1 MKKSTK
7 EAISRNDRL
16 KTKVRVATSALL
28 SRIIEMAKDP
38 NTDFETIIKAC
49 KLTLPQAMELIKAD
63 EELAKALLQEKPKSP
78 ATTSTP
84 KPNPV
89 NQPVVDF
96 SNYKNK

>member
-1 MKKSTK
+1 MKKSAK

-16 KTKVRVATSALL
+16 KTKLRLATSALL

-38 NTDFETIIKAC
+38 NTDIEAIIKAC
-49 KLTLPQAMELIKAD
+49 KMTLPEVMELIKA
-63 EELAKALLQEKPKSP
+63 EEDLAKALLEKAKP
-78 ATTSTP
+78 TSTP
-84 KPNPV
+84 TPTKPNPV